1 MDPSPI
7 VLFVYNRPWHTRQT
21 IEALLKNELASESE
35 LFIFA
40 DGPKSKASD
49 ECKSKVAEVKQY
61 IQTITGFKKIT
72 IKEST
77 ENKGLAES
85 VIYGVTQVI
94 KQFGKV
100 IVVEDDI
107 VTHRF
112 FLRFMNEALN
122 VYANRKDIFSISA
135 TMEYFDI
142 PHSYKNDV
150 FLTYRMGSWGW
161 ATWKDQWESI
171 SWDIRKFK
179 IINKPTKKR
188 INKLCRGGNDLWPML
203 QEQFKGNIDSWAIRV
218 QYNMTTQNK
227 YSIRPTKSF
236 ATNIGMD
243 GSGINCIESTVPLLP
258 IYNMNNYHI
267 TLPPKL
273 KKNKKITQS
282 INPPKKLFDEI
293 KYQINKI
300 HDHKVFRRFWMR
312 KHSKKE
318 QPLSKTILV
327 IRIDAI
333 GDCIIWLDQ
342 AKEYRKTFPNH
353 RIVLLHNKVWTD
365 IAKRLPWF
373 DECIPFDRSKI
384 NDKDYYLHLISEL
397 NKYTY
402 EILFSPV
409 FSRDFFSVDWI
420 VHNINAREKIGYEGD
435 YQNNHFLVNQNIYI
449 LKKYDKINFKKKADK
464 WFTFLVPNDKNA
476 IMELQ
481 RNAHFLRCTINPD
494 FQSALPILPFEVP
507 ITSLIPIEKYAILFL
522 GASFIQKTWPLNNF
536 IKITQHIPYHTIVL
550 CGDEKDIPIANDY
563 LLQYKGDKTIINL
576 TGKTSLL
583 ELISLISNASFIIT
597 NDTSASHIAIATR
610 TKSICILSGVHYG
623 RFHPYQADIIKKEDK
638 KYLPKVVTSQ
648 TKDCFNCNLI
658 CKHPLQN
665 NRWKCIDEIRVVDVE
680 SLMEEYFI
688 DNNDLSANAMIDTY

>member
-1 MDPSPI
+1 M
-7 VLFVYNRPWHTRQT
+7 N
-21 IEALLKNELASESE
+21 LLKE
-35 LFIFA
+35 
-40 DGPKSKASD
+40 
-49 ECKSKVAEVKQY
+49 
-61 IQTITGFKKIT
+61 
-72 IKEST
+72 
-77 ENKGLAES
+77 
-85 VIYGVTQVI
+85 
-94 KQFGKV
+94 
-100 IVVEDDI
+100 
-107 VTHRF
+107 
-112 FLRFMNEALN
+112 
-122 VYANRKDIFSISA
+122 
-135 TMEYFDI
+135 
-142 PHSYKNDV
+142 
-150 FLTYRMGSWGW
+150 
-161 ATWKDQWESI
+161 
-171 SWDIRKFK
+171 
-179 IINKPTKKR
+179 INY
-188 INKLCRGGNDLWPML
+188 
-203 QEQFKGNIDSWAIRV
+203 Q
-218 QYNMTTQNK
+218 
-227 YSIRPTKSF
+227 
-236 ATNIGMD
+236 
-243 GSGINCIESTVPLLP
+243 
-258 IYNMNNYHI
+258 YHI
-267 TLPPKL
+267 IRDWFKL
-273 KKNKKITQS
+273 WS
-282 INPPKKLFDEI
+282 
-293 KYQINKI
+293 
-300 HDHKVFRRFWMR
+300 FWMKK
-312 KHSKKE
+312 KHFH
-318 QPLSKTILV
+318 QLPASKTILV

-342 AKEYRKTFPNH
+342 AKEYRKAFPDH

-435 YQNNHFLVNQNIYI
+435 YQNNHFLVNQNKYI

-522 GASFIQKTWPLNNF
+522 GASFIQKTWPFNNF

-550 CGDEKDIPIANDY
+550 CGDEKDLPIANDY

-583 ELISLISNASFIIT
+583 ELISLISKASFIIT

-623 RFHPYQADIIKKEDK
+623 RFHPYQADIIKKEDI